1 MKIGIVNDVSLAREA
16 LRRVVQ
22 AIPGHRVAWLAKD
35 GAEAIDLTKK
45 DRPDLIL
52 MDLIMPGLDGAEATR
67 RIMADNPCAILV
79 VTATV
84 SGHMDKV
91 YEAMGHGAL
100 DAVDTPCLGP
110 LGEVSG
116 ANDLIEKI
124 ATVGKLIGLM
134 VAPATLLVH
143 SRPAPT
149 ERQRLGTL
157 VLLGAST
164 GGPKALAEVLA
175 GLPAGL
181 EAAVI
186 IVQHVDSAFAP
197 GLAGWLGDQSGL
209 RVEVITPG
217 RRPEIGTIL
226 LAATDD
232 HLVMTP
238 GRLLKYDP
246 DPKHFHYRP
255 SVDVFFA
262 SIAAH
267 WPDPG
272 VAALLTGMLRD
283 GAAGLLK
290 LRQDGW
296 HTIAQDRPSCIV
308 WGMPKA
314 AAELGAAEQILPV
327 DEIARAIAIR
337 VRIKASAREGAG

>member
-22 AIPGHRVAWLAKD
+22 AMPGHRVAWLAKD
-35 GAEAIDLTKK
+35 GAEAIDLTEK

-67 RIMADNPCAILV
+67 RIMADNPCPILV

-84 SGHMDKV
+84 SGHMNKV

-110 LGEVSG
+110 LGQVSG
-116 ANDLIEKI
+116 ATDLIEKI
-124 ATVGKLIGLM
+124 TTVGKLIGLTAGM
-134 VAPATLLVH
+134 DTLHVP

-149 ERQRLGTL
+149 GRERLGTI

-164 GGPKALAEVLA
+164 GGPKALADILA
-175 GLPAGL
+175 GFPAEL
-181 EAAVI
+181 EAAVV
-186 IVQHVDSAFAP
+186 IVQHVDAAFAP
-197 GLAGWLGDQSGL
+197 GLAGWLGDHTGR

-217 RRPEIGTIL
+217 RRPEPGTIL
-226 LAATDD
+226 MAATDD

-238 GRLLKYDP
+238 GRWLDYDP
-246 DPKHFHYRP
+246 DPKHHHYRP
-255 SVDVFFA
+255 SVDVFFS

-272 VAALLTGMLRD
+272 VAAILTGMGRD
-283 GAAGLLK
+283 GAAGLLE
-290 LRQDGW
+290 LRKAGW
-296 HTIAQDRPSCIV
+296 HTIAQDRASCVV

-314 AAELGAAEQILPV
+314 AAELGAAAQILPV
-327 DEIARAIAIR
+327 DQIAGAIAKR
-337 VRIKASAREGAG
+337 VRMEASARE